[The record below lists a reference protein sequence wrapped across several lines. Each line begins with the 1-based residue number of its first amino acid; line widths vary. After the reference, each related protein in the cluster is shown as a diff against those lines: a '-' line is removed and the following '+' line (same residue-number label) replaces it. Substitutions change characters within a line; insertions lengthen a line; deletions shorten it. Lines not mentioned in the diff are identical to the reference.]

1 MLHASQRTCFQDH
14 HAIEQRTLERSPL
27 LEMLAE
33 KGEFDIH
40 APENRIFLPADPAFA
55 QTLGITPHS
64 GGPIS
69 DYQIGLQQNLRR
81 LQRSTD
87 YIDARSGDP
96 EALDRIAARVET
108 LRDTVRV
115 GLINGDLH
123 TNAR

>member
-1 MLHASQRTCFQDH
+1 M
-14 HAIEQRTLERSPL
+14 
-27 LEMLAE
+27 EMLAE